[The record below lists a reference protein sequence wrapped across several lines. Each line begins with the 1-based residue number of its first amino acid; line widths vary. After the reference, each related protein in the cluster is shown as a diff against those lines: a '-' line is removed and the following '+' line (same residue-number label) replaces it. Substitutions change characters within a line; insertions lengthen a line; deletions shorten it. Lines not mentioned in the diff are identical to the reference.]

1 MIDLLERLK
10 SALGD
15 RYAVEREIGRGGM
28 AAVFLAEDLKHHRQ
42 VAIKVLHPEIS
53 SDVATERFFREIEI
67 VAGLTHPHILPLHD
81 SGQADGLLYCVMP
94 FIEGESLLDRLQR
107 EKQLPVEEALQI
119 TREVADALG
128 YAHERGIIHR
138 DIKPANILLHEG
150 HAVVAD
156 FGIARALEQA
166 GGASITQTGVAVGTP
181 TYMSPEQASG
191 AQDLDG
197 RTDIYALGCV
207 LYQMLAGTP
216 PYAGVTPLAVMKR
229 HSHDPV
235 PSVRTV
241 RDTIPVT
248 VEHAISRALAKV
260 PTDRYQTAGEFA
272 SALLA
277 PDLAGRPIPR
287 RRVAVLALVGVT
299 ALLAGVW
306 YVGRQS
312 APAVDADPAAG
323 VSAAS
328 IAVLPFADMSPDKD
342 QEYFSDGI
350 SEELLSLLAKIPEL
364 EVAARTSSFSFKGQ
378 NLEIREI
385 AERLNVAHVLEG
397 SVRKAGN
404 EVRITAQLIR
414 ADDGFHEWSETW
426 DRSLD
431 DIFAIQDE
439 MSETWDR
446 SLDDIFAIQ
455 DEIAADVAAQLKV
468 TLLGAAPTVGATD
481 PAAYA
486 FYLQA
491 RQLGR
496 QGTAEGL
503 EQSMALYQRALAID
517 PDYAAAWAGLAR
529 DYYTQAGTELHPIDE
544 GYQLAR
550 LAIDPE
556 YAPAYAQLGYIAI
569 YHGDLAAAA
578 RHLERALALDPT
590 NSDIIANAAIL
601 ARSLGRLDEAIALQE
616 YAVARDPVNPIGHAR
631 LGLFYLWAGRLDE
644 SIASYRTTLSLSP
657 ERIGANHNIGEAL
670 LLKGEPEAALAAI
683 QQESSELW
691 RMVGLP
697 MAYHALGQAAESDA
711 ALAEL
716 IEKYEQET
724 AYNIAYVLALRNEAD
739 RAFEWLDKAVQYND
753 PGLVEIPATNLFT
766 SIHDDPRWLPF
777 LESIGKSPEQLAAIE
792 FEVTLPQ

>member
-1 MIDLLERLK
+1 MPDLLQRLK
-10 SALGD
+10 SALAD
-15 RYAVEREIGRGGM
+15 RYAVESEIGRGGM
-28 AAVFLAEDLKHHRQ
+28 ATVFLAEDLKHHRQ
-42 VAIKVLHPEIS
+42 VAIKVMHPEIS

-107 EKQLPVEEALQI
+107 EKQLPVEDALQI

-138 DIKPANILLHEG
+138 DIKPANILLQKG

-156 FGIARALEQA
+156 FGIARAVEQA
-166 GGASITQTGVAVGTP
+166 GSASITQTGVAVGTP

-216 PYAGVTPLAVMKR
+216 PYAGVTPLAVIKR
-229 HSHDPV
+229 HSKDPV

-241 RDTIPVT
+241 RDSVPKS
-248 VEHAISRALAKV
+248 VERAITRALAKV

-277 PDLAGRPIPR
+277 PDLAGRLIPR
-287 RRVAVLALVGVT
+287 PRVVVLALVGMT

-306 YVGRQS
+306 YVGRQWVPS
-312 APAVDADPAAG
+312 AGP
-323 VSAAS
+323 VSAS

-350 SEELLSLLAKIPEL
+350 SEELLNLLAKIPEL
-364 EVAARTSSFSFKGQ
+364 RVAARTSSFSYKGKDVKVVDVG
-378 NLEIREI
+378 RE
-385 AERLNVAHVLEG
+385 LNVAHVLEG

-404 EVRITAQLIR
+404 QVRITAQLIR
-414 ADDGFHEWSETW
+414 ADDGFHEWSDTW
-426 DRSLD
+426 NRTLD
-431 DIFAIQDE
+431 DIFAIQ
-439 MSETWDR
+439 
-446 SLDDIFAIQ
+446 A
-455 DEIAADVAAQLKV
+455 EIAADVVAQLKI
-468 TLLGAAPTVGATD
+468 TLLGSVPTLEATD
-481 PAAYA
+481 PATYA
-486 FYLQA
+486 LYLQA
-491 RQLGR
+491 RHLGR

-503 EQSMALYQRALAID
+503 EQSNALYQQALESD
-517 PDYAAAWAGLAR
+517 PDYAAAWVGLAR
-529 DYYTQAGTELHPIDE
+529 NYYTQAGTELHPIDE

-550 LAIDPE
+550 EAANRALAIDLE
-556 YAPAYAQLGYIAI
+556 YAPAYAQLGYIAV
-569 YHGDLAAAA
+569 YDGDLTVAA

-616 YAVARDPVNPIGHAR
+616 YAVVRDPVNPIGHAR
-631 LGLFYLWAGRLDE
+631 LGVFYRWAGRPDE
-644 SIASYRTTLSLSP
+644 AIASLRTTLSLSP
-657 ERIGANHNIGEAL
+657 GRIAAQSFIGAAL

-691 RMVGLP
+691 RMVGWP
-697 MAYHALGQAAESDA
+697 MAYHALGQVAESES

-716 IEKYEQET
+716 IE
-724 AYNIAYVLALRNEAD
+724 
-739 RAFEWLDKAVQYND
+739 
-753 PGLVEIPATNLFT
+753 
-766 SIHDDPRWLPF
+766 
-777 LESIGKSPEQLAAIE
+777 
-792 FEVTLPQ
+792 

>member
-1 MIDLLERLK
+1 MPDLLERLK
-10 SALGD
+10 SALAD
-15 RYAVEREIGRGGM
+15 RYAVESEIGRGGM
-28 AAVFLAEDLKHHRQ
+28 ATVFLAEDLKHHRK
-42 VAIKVLHPEIS
+42 VAIKVLHPDIG

-94 FIEGESLLDRLQR
+94 YIEGESLLDRLQR
-107 EKQLPVEEALQI
+107 EKQLPVEDALQI
-119 TREVADALG
+119 TREVADALC

-138 DIKPANILLHEG
+138 DIKPANILLQEG

-156 FGIARALEQA
+156 FGIARAIEQA
-166 GGASITQTGVAVGTP
+166 GGASITHTGVAVGTP

-197 RTDIYALGCV
+197 RTDIYALACV

-229 HSHDPV
+229 HSQDPV

-241 RDTIPVT
+241 RDTIPES
-248 VEHAISRALAKV
+248 VEYAITRALAKV

-287 RRVAVLALVGVT
+287 RRVVVLALVGVT
-299 ALLAGVW
+299 ALLAGAW

-312 APAVDADPAAG
+312 APAEDADPAAG

-328 IAVLPFADMSPDKD
+328 IAVLPFVNMSSDPE

-350 SEELLSLLAKIPEL
+350 SEELLNLLAKSPEMQ
-364 EVAARTSSFSFKGQ
+364 VAARTSSFSFKGQ

-414 ADDGFHEWSETW
+414 ADDGFHVWSQTW
-426 DRSLD
+426 DR
-431 DIFAIQDE
+431 
-439 MSETWDR
+439 T
-446 SLDDIFAIQ
+446 LDDIFAIQ

-468 TLLGAAPTVGATD
+468 TLLGAVPTVEATD
-481 PAAYA
+481 LAAYA
-486 FYLQA
+486 LYLQA

-496 QGTAEGL
+496 RGTAEDL
-503 EQSMALYQRALAID
+503 EQSMALYQQALAID

-529 DYYTQAGTELHPIDE
+529 DYYTRAGTELHPIDE

-550 LAIDPE
+550 EAANRALAIDPE
-556 YAPAYAQLGYIAI
+556 YAPAYAQLGYIAV

-601 ARSLGRLDEAIALQE
+601 ARSLGRLDEAITLQE

-644 SIASYRTTLSLSP
+644 SIVSYRTTLSLSP
-657 ERIGANHNIGEAL
+657 GRIGAQHNIGEAL

-753 PGLVEIPATNLFT
+753 PGLVEIPATNLFAN
-766 SIHDDPRWLPF
+766 IHDDPRWLPF

-792 FEVTLPQ
+792 FEVRLAN

>member
-1 MIDLLERLK
+1 
-10 SALGD
+10 
-15 RYAVEREIGRGGM
+15 M
-28 AAVFLAEDLKHHRQ
+28 ATVFLAEDLKHHRQ
-42 VAIKVLHPEIS
+42 VAIKVMHPDIN
-53 SDVATERFFREIEI
+53 SDVATERFLREIEI

-107 EKQLPVEEALQI
+107 EKQLPVEDALQI

-138 DIKPANILLHEG
+138 DIKPANILLQDG

-156 FGIARALEQA
+156 FGIARAVERA
-166 GGASITQTGVAVGTP
+166 ADRGITQTGMAMGTP
-181 TYMSPEQASG
+181 AYMSPEQGSG
-191 AQDLDG
+191 GHDLDG
-197 RTDIYALGCV
+197 RTDIYSLGCV
-207 LYQMLAGTP
+207 VYQMLAGTP
-216 PYAGVTPLAVMKR
+216 PYVGVTPYAVIKR
-229 HSHDPV
+229 HLLDPV

-241 RDTIPVT
+241 RDSVPEPV
-248 VEHAISRALAKV
+248 EYAITKALAKV

-287 RRVAVLALVGVT
+287 RRVAVLALVGMT
-299 ALLAGVW
+299 MLLAGVW

-312 APAVDADPAAG
+312 VPAAG
-323 VSAAS
+323 PVSAS

-350 SEELLSLLAKIPEL
+350 SEELLNLLAKIPEL
-364 EVAARTSSFSFKGQ
+364 QVAARTSSFSYKGE
-378 NLEIREI
+378 NVKI
-385 AERLNVAHVLEG
+385 ADVARDLNVAHILEG

-404 EVRITAQLIR
+404 EVRITAQLIK
-414 ADDGFHEWSETW
+414 ADDGFHMW
-426 DRSLD
+426 
-431 DIFAIQDE
+431 
-439 MSETWDR
+439 SETWDR

-455 DEIAADVAAQLKV
+455 DEIAADVVAQLKV
-468 TLLGAAPTVGATD
+468 TLLGAAPTVEATD

-486 FYLQA
+486 LYLQA

-503 EQSMALYQRALAID
+503 EQSMALYQQALAID

-529 DYYTQAGTELHPIDE
+529 NYYTQAGTELHPIDE

-550 LAIDPE
+550 EAANRALAIDPE
-556 YAPAYAQLGYIAI
+556 YAPAYAQLGYIAV

-616 YAVARDPVNPIGHAR
+616 YAVGRDPVNPIGHAR
-631 LGLFYLWAGRLDE
+631 LGLFYLWAGRPDE

-657 ERIGANHNIGEAL
+657 GRIGAKHNIGEAL

-711 ALAEL
+711 TLAEL

-724 AYNIAYVLALRNEAD
+724 AYNIAYVLALRGEAD

-753 PGLVEIPATNLFT
+753 PGLSEIAATNLFT
-766 SIHDDPRWLPF
+766 NIHDDPRWLPF
-777 LESIGKSPEQLAAIE
+777 LESIGRSPEQLAAIE

>member
-1 MIDLLERLK
+1 MPDLLERLK
-10 SALGD
+10 SALAD
-15 RYAVEREIGRGGM
+15 RYAVESEIGRGGM
-28 AAVFLAEDLKHHRQ
+28 AAVFLAEDLKHHRK
-42 VAIKVLHPEIS
+42 VAIKVLHPDIS

-67 VAGLTHPHILPLHD
+67 VAGLTHPNILPLHD
-81 SGQADGLLYCVMP
+81 SGQADGLLYSVTP

-119 TREVADALG
+119 TGEVADALG

-138 DIKPANILLHEG
+138 DIKPANILLQKG

-156 FGIARALEQA
+156 FGIARAIEQA

-191 AQDLDG
+191 EQDLDG

-229 HSHDPV
+229 HSKDPV

-241 RDTIPVT
+241 RDTIPES
-248 VEHAISRALAKV
+248 VEHAITRALAKV

-277 PDLAGRPIPR
+277 SRPAGRPIHR
-287 RRVAVLALVGVT
+287 RRVVVLALVGVT
-299 ALLAGVW
+299 ALLAGLW
-306 YVGRQS
+306 YVGRLS
-312 APAVDADPAAG
+312 VPAAG
-323 VSAAS
+323 PVSAS

-350 SEELLSLLAKIPEL
+350 SEELLNLLAKIPEL
-364 EVAARTSSFSFKGQ
+364 RVAARTSSFSFKGKDVKVVDVG
-378 NLEIREI
+378 RE
-385 AERLNVAHVLEG
+385 LNVAHVLEG

-404 EVRITAQLIR
+404 QVRITAQLIR
-414 ADDGFHEWSETW
+414 ADDGFHEWSDTW
-426 DRSLD
+426 DRTLD
-431 DIFAIQDE
+431 DIFAIQ
-439 MSETWDR
+439 
-446 SLDDIFAIQ
+446 A
-455 DEIAADVAAQLKV
+455 EIAADVAAQLKI
-468 TLLGAAPTVGATD
+468 TLLGSVPTLEATD
-481 PAAYA
+481 PATYA
-486 FYLQA
+486 LYLQA
-491 RQLGR
+491 RHLGR

-503 EQSMALYQRALAID
+503 EQSNALYEQALEID

-529 DYYTQAGTELHPIDE
+529 NYYTQAGTELHPIDE

-550 LAIDPE
+550 EAANRALAIDLE
-556 YAPAYAQLGYIAI
+556 YAPAYAQLGYIAV
-569 YHGDLAAAA
+569 YDGDLAVAA

-616 YAVARDPVNPIGHAR
+616 YAVVRDPVNPIGHAR
-631 LGLFYLWAGRLDE
+631 LGVFYRWAGRPDE
-644 SIASYRTTLSLSP
+644 AIASLRTTLSLSP
-657 ERIGANHNIGEAL
+657 RRIAAQSFIGAAL

-691 RMVGLP
+691 RMVGWP
-697 MAYHALGQAAESDA
+697 MAYQALGQVAESES

-724 AYNIAYVLALRNEAD
+724 AYNIAYVLALRGEAD
-739 RAFEWLDKAVQYND
+739 RAFEWLDKAVLYND
-753 PGLVEIPATNLFT
+753 PGLSEIAVESLFAN
-766 SIHDDPRWLPF
+766 IHDDPRWLPF
-777 LESIGKSPEQLAAIE
+777 LESIGKSPEQLAAID

>member
-1 MIDLLERLK
+1 MPDLLERLK
-10 SALGD
+10 SALAD
-15 RYAVEREIGRGGM
+15 RYAVEREVGRGGM
-28 AAVFLAEDLKHHRQ
+28 ATVFLAEDLKHHRR

-81 SGQADGLLYCVMP
+81 SGQADGILYCVIP
-94 FIEGESLLDRLQR
+94 FIEGESLLDCLQR

-128 YAHERGIIHR
+128 YAHQRGIIHR
-138 DIKPANILLHEG
+138 DIKPANILLQGG
-150 HAVVAD
+150 HAVVMD
-156 FGIARALEQA
+156 FGIALAVEQA
-166 GGASITQTGVAVGTP
+166 GGASITQTGVVVGTP

-197 RTDIYALGCV
+197 RTDIYALGCM

-216 PYAGVTPLAVMKR
+216 PYPGVAPLAVMMR
-229 HSHDPV
+229 HSRDPV

-241 RDTIPVT
+241 RDTIPQS
-248 VEHAISRALAKV
+248 VEYAITRALAKV

-277 PDLAGRPIPR
+277 PDLAGGPRLAPDLAGRPRPR
-287 RRVAVLALVGVT
+287 RRVVALALVGIT

-306 YVGRQS
+306 YVARQS
-312 APAVDADPAAG
+312 APAAG
-323 VSAAS
+323 PVSAS
-328 IAVLPFADMSPDKD
+328 IAVLPFVNMSSDPE

-350 SEELLSLLAKIPEL
+350 SEEVLNLLAKIPGL
-364 EVAARTSSFSFKGQ
+364 QVAARTSSFSFRDQ
-378 NLEIREI
+378 NLEVPEI

-426 DRSLD
+426 DRS
-431 DIFAIQDE
+431 A
-439 MSETWDR
+439 
-446 SLDDIFAIQ
+446 DDIFAIQ

-468 TLLGAAPTVGATD
+468 TLLGAAPTVEATD
-481 PAAYA
+481 LAAYA
-486 FYLQA
+486 LYLQA

-503 EQSMALYQRALAID
+503 ERSMALYQQALAID

-544 GYQLAR
+544 GYELAR
-550 LAIDPE
+550 DAANRALAIDPE
-556 YAPAYAQLGYIAI
+556 YAPAYAQLGYIAV

-590 NSDIIANAAIL
+590 DSDIIANAAIL

-657 ERIGANHNIGEAL
+657 GRIGAKHNIAVAL

-691 RMVGLP
+691 RTVGLS
-697 MAYHALGQAAESDA
+697 MAYHVLGQAAESDA

-716 IEKYEQET
+716 IDKYRQEA
-724 AYNIAYVLALRNEAD
+724 AYNIAYVLALRGEAD

-753 PGLVEIPATNLFT
+753 PGLVEIAATNLFAN
-766 SIHDDPRWLPF
+766 IHDDPRWLPF
-777 LESIGKSPEQLAAIE
+777 LESIGKSPDQLAAIE
-792 FEVTLPQ
+792 FEVRLPK